1 MASECKP
8 QPVPL
13 NLLRTIVQIIIVDF
27 FKILQDY
34 TTSVEDILYCRR
46 QTTGIIENHFRIK
59 NTTFRV
65 VDVGGAR
72 SERRKWIHCFDD
84 VSAIFFFVPS
94 NGFDQTLS
102 EDTKTNRLDEGAN
115 LFQAIVNNRHFAR
128 TSFVVLFT
136 KADHLMEKIRHSSI
150 KDHFPDFTGD
160 PHNLD
165 DVKQFLRAMFESRCL
180 GDSSSRVLGYH
191 FIATTNT
198 DDVKA
203 VLENHLDSIIQQTA
217 AAD

>member
-1 MASECKP
+1 M
-8 QPVPL
+8 PL
-13 NLLRTIVQIIIVDF
+13 NLLRTIVQIIIVVF
-27 FKILQDY
+27 LQDY
-34 TTSVEDILYCRR
+34 TPSVEDILSDWRL
-46 QTTGIIENHFRIK
+46 TIGINDDHHFYIK

-65 VDVGGAR
+65 VDVGGVR
-72 SERRKWIHCFDD
+72 SERRKWIPCFDD

-94 NGFDQTLS
+94 NGFDQTLY
-102 EDTKTNRLDEGAN
+102 EDNKTNRLVEGAN
-115 LFQAIVNNRHFAR
+115 LFQAIVNNKFFTR

-150 KDHFPDFTGD
+150 KDHFPDFTGRD

-165 DVKQFLRAMFESRCL
+165 DVKQFLRARFESRCL
-180 GDSSSRVLGYH
+180 GNSSSRVLGYH